1 MRPSGRKLDELR
13 NVSIEANITKHA
25 EGSCIIKMG
34 DTHVICTATVE
45 DRVPPFIKGS
55 GLGWVTAEYGML
67 PRSTG
72 SRMRREAAS
81 GKQGGRTVEIQ
92 RLIGRSLRA
101 GVDRLSLGERQI
113 TIDCDVIQADGGT
126 RCASITGGWVA
137 LRQAVDKLLDSG
149 AISSDPL
156 ISPVA
161 AISCGIYAGQPVLD
175 LDYSE
180 DSEAGVDGNFI
191 MLESGNMIETQISA
205 EGATYTRDELNS
217 LINLAEKGVSELFDI
232 QKTPR
237 NRCENFKEKNWWLPP
252 IMRANSM
259 RFVRC
264 LPINQWKFYPV
275 NHLTFQ
281 NP

>member
-13 NVSIEANITKHA
+13 DVSIETNVTMHA

-34 DTHVICTATVE
+34 ETHVICTATVE
-45 DRVPPFIKGS
+45 DRVPPFIKGT
-55 GLGWVTAEYGML
+55 GQGWVTAEYGML

-101 GVDRLSLGERQI
+101 GVDRLLLGERQI

-126 RCASITGGWVA
+126 RCAAITGGWVA
-137 LRQAVDKLLDSG
+137 LRIAVDKLLKSG
-149 AISSDPL
+149 TLSNDPL

-161 AISCGIYAGQPVLD
+161 AVSCGIYAGQPVLD

-191 MLESGNMIETQISA
+191 MLENGKMIETQISA
-205 EGATYTRDELNS
+205 EGTTYSRDDLNS
-217 LINLAEKGVSELFDI
+217 LIDLAEKGASKLFNI
-232 QKTPR
+232 QQASRT
-237 NRCENFKEKNWWLPP
+237 
-252 IMRANSM
+252 
-259 RFVRC
+259 
-264 LPINQWKFYPV
+264 
-275 NHLTFQ
+275 
-281 NP
+281 